1 MCQNDLIP
9 FQHIYEE
16 SKNIYKLLFTLNGAA
31 IVSLVTLIVSYDK
44 NDVLKGFEILSG
56 NLFWFVLTILFSLC
70 IILYIHVNFIYGFVV
85 IEFIVISL
93 LNTII
98 MLLYLECGLL
108 I

>member
-44 NDVLKGFEILSG
+44 NDVLKEFEILSG
-56 NLFWFVLTILFSLC
+56 NLFWFVLTILFFFMYY
-70 IILYIHVNFIYGFVV
+70 IMYIHVNFIYGFVV

-98 MLLYLECGLL
+98 MLL
-108 I
+108 